1 MRCRA
6 RTELEDSPASGWPSS
21 CSGPLWDLLRQSIL
35 PPLICDLRVLA
46 VSRTPAHDSPEMSCV
61 HGVVARLNGVRKP
74 PLLLSIHASL

>member
-1 MRCRA
+1 MAFIMQRA
-6 RTELEDSPASGWPSS
+6 PVGSAAAEHM
-21 CSGPLWDLLRQSIL
+21 
-35 PPLICDLRVLA
+35 PPLICDLQVLA